1 MLKRTSNIK
10 KNDTFNFLDG
20 TWLIHSIVGDK
31 LMIFNNSFKKKR
43 VKFSD
48 NIEVN
53 HIENNKIVKSNDLM
67 NKYGEPPSKKDE
79 FVENYLV
86 AIMNYGTIR
95 ANKYG
100 LMTSLRLL
108 KLYHFFISHLIHSHY
123 IIDTEGKKMVY
134 SKRTIV
140 KKSSLHCLTKF
151 LNEKTD
157 LNKHINVI
165 QNFYRKYCVK

>member
-1 MLKRTSNIK
+1 
-10 KNDTFNFLDG
+10 
-20 TWLIHSIVGDK
+20 
-31 LMIFNNSFKKKR
+31 
-43 VKFSD
+43 
-48 NIEVN
+48 
-53 HIENNKIVKSNDLM
+53 M